1 MPAVTA
7 RAKHRDWL
15 NEIDARIANIRAE
28 QNGEGRTLTS
38 VQVRA
43 LAGEWY
49 NWFTAKHLARERTP
63 QFWEAESEAFRN
75 DFSFDV
81 FKATNSVDGQADPI
95 ELWEDSPKAQARVRP
110 LIADTAE
117 TAQFLAAKNMALE
130 RASVDMFLDR
140 VCLDLF
146 EALQLL
152 HRRSQGDWRPDKHP
166 EQFPKFERTP
176 DPSLSPWHLFERW
189 VSEAKPAHST
199 VDRWRGV
206 LIKLNEDFAER
217 SASAITPEEAQ
228 KWAKGL
234 VNPERSALTVR
245 DVWVASARRVF
256 GWAVK
261 EKLITR
267 NPFENVHVTVPK
279 QRMVRDKAFDQEEIA
294 TILSA
299 ALAIPNVERKSDAAR
314 RWVPWLCAYT
324 GARVGEI
331 TQLRGIDVLPNECAI
346 RITPEAGTQKAR
358 KAYKVPLHEHLIEQG
373 FLKFARASGNGPL
386 FYNDKQGP
394 QKTDPTNPSKQR
406 YVKAREQLA
415 DWVRREVGVNDPN
428 IGPNHAWRHTFK
440 QIGRR
445 YIPEHILDAITGH
458 APATVGRGYGAPTL
472 TDMAR
477 ALKKFPRYIPKR
489 ALMQAQKKRKKKGY
503 ERE

>member
-1 MPAVTA
+1 MPTIKA

-38 VQVRA
+38 VQARA

-49 NWFTAKHLARERTP
+49 NWFTAKHLARERSS
-63 QFWEAESEAFRN
+63 QFWEAEIEALWN
-75 DFSFDV
+75 DFSVDV
-81 FKATNSVDGQADPI
+81 FTATNNVDGQADPI

-110 LIADTAE
+110 LVTDTAE
-117 TAQFLAAKNMALE
+117 TAQFLAAKNVALE
-130 RASVDMFLDR
+130 PASLYMFLDR
-140 VCLDLF
+140 VCFDLF

-152 HRRSQGDWRPDKHP
+152 HRRSRGDWRPDKHP
-166 EQFPKFERTP
+166 ELFPKFERTP
-176 DPSLSPWHLFERW
+176 DPSLTPWHLFERW
-189 VSEAKPAHST
+189 VSEANPAPST
-199 VDRWRGV
+199 VERWRGV
-206 LIKLNEDFAER
+206 FVKLNEDFAEH

-234 VNPERSALTVR
+234 INPDRSALTVS
-245 DVWVASARRVF
+245 DVWVAAARRVF

-267 NPFENVHVTVPK
+267 NPFEDVHLTVPK
-279 QRMVRDKAFDQEEIA
+279 QRMVRDKAFEQEEIA

-299 ALAIPNVERKSDAAR
+299 ALAIPSVERKSHAAR
-314 RWVPWLCAYT
+314 RWVPWACAYT

-346 RITPEAGTQKAR
+346 RITPEAGTQKSG

-373 FLKFARASGNGPL
+373 FLEFAKASGKGPL
-386 FYNDKQGP
+386 FYNEVQSP
-394 QKTDPTNPSKQR
+394 QKTDPTNPSKPR
-406 YVKAREQLA
+406 YVKAREHLA
-415 DWVRREVGVNDPN
+415 NWVREIGVTDPN
-428 IGPNHAWRHTFK
+428 IRPNHAWRHTFK

-445 YIPEHILDAITGH
+445 CIPEHILDAITGH

-472 TDMAR
+472 EDMAK
-477 ALKKFPRYIPKR
+477 ALKKFPRYRLKGALRTAHNRPGGGR
-489 ALMQAQKKRKKKGY
+489 AQ
-503 ERE
+503 